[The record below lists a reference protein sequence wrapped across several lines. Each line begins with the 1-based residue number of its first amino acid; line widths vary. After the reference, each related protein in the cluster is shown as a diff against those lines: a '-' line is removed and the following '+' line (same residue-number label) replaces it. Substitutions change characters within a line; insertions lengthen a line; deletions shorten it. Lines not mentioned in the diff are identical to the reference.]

1 MKNSFFDNYIFDEE
15 MEVVMEDE
23 IEEVAEEEAA
33 TIVDD
38 GEGNFKLNIPED
50 PKVVLEKNKAE
61 AENKAKEEQE
71 KEKKKAKP
79 KAKDKIKVNPVKE
92 KRKTKEEEIEEQFK
106 DYEKIYV
113 KVFGSVE
120 YEYTNPEE
128 IKMLKLDEI
137 TNSLIIEKDYEEFSN
152 GVNWS
157 LVKGKEETT
166 GYLIPT
172 YKFHPKG

>member
-15 MEVVMEDE
+15 MEV
-23 IEEVAEEEAA
+23 VAEEEAA

-50 PKVVLEKNKAE
+50 PKAVLEKNKAE
-61 AENKAKEEQE
+61 AEKKAKEEQE

-79 KAKDKIKVNPVKE
+79 KAKDKLKVNPVKE
-92 KRKTKEEEIEEQFK
+92 KIKSKDEQIEEQFK